1 MNNDYS
7 LSVYALLILSTG
19 LQLLA
24 CWTVLKRGYFAYW
37 KAFSVYL
44 FCMTLG
50 SVAGTFAALY
60 GSTATYRL
68 IYGGSAIVEAITLIL
83 VVFEIMVKMLEPFDA
98 LPGRVVARFGFW
110 AAIGISAAITLSVW
124 VGTATMYLTWGPALT
139 VERTVFLADATLLW
153 LLIVQARAL
162 GVTWQSSVAEI
173 ATAFVLYLTVQS
185 AVRFIIIIYPT
196 NERVMDIASGFGQFA
211 YVISLCSWIW
221 TMRHRDPSDMQ
232 TSPEKLAEVHALASQ
247 HGAVPKEKIF
257 AAVGIKINKVEADA
271 DPADCE
277 DSTDFEESA
286 KAVLN

>member
-1 MNNDYS
+1 MNNYS
-7 LSVYALLILSTG
+7 LSVIALLFLSTA
-19 LQLLA
+19 LQFLA
-24 CWTVLKRGYFAYW
+24 CWMVLKRGYFAHW
-37 KAFSVYL
+37 KAFSYYL

-50 SVAGTFAALY
+50 SVAGIFAAF
-60 GSTATYRL
+60 GSVGTYRY
-68 IYGGSAIVEAITLIL
+68 IYAGSAILEAITLIL

-98 LPGRVVARFGFW
+98 LPGGVVARFGFW
-110 AAIGISAAITLSVW
+110 AAVGISAAITLSVW
-124 VGTATMYLTWGPALT
+124 VGTTTTADLAWGPALT

-173 ATAFVLYLTVQS
+173 AVAFVLYLTVQS

-221 TMRHRDPSDMQ
+221 TMRHRDPAAVQ

-257 AAVGIKINKVEADA
+257 AAVGIKITRIETEA
-271 DPADCE
+271 
-277 DSTDFEESA
+277 ESGKQSA
-286 KAVLN
+286 ESERSVTALVN

>member
-1 MNNDYS
+1 MNNYS
-7 LSVYALLILSTG
+7 LSVYALLFLSTA
-19 LQLLA
+19 LQFFA
-24 CWTVLKRGYFAYW
+24 CWTVLKRGYFAHW
-37 KAFSVYL
+37 KAFSYYL

-50 SVAGTFAALY
+50 SVAGIFGAWF
-60 GSTATYRL
+60 GSQHTYRL
-68 IYGGSAIVEAITLIL
+68 IYAGSAIVEAITLIL

-124 VGTATMYLTWGPALT
+124 VGTTTADLGWAPPLT

-173 ATAFVLYLTVQS
+173 AIAFVLYLTVQS
-185 AVRFIIIIYPT
+185 AARFIIIIYPT

-221 TMRHRDPSDMQ
+221 TMRHRDPASVH

-257 AAVGIKINKVEADA
+257 AAGGIKITRIETEA
-271 DPADCE
+271 
-277 DSTDFEESA
+277 ESA
-286 KAVLN
+286 SQSAEPERTATALLN

>member
-1 MNNDYS
+1 MNNYS
-7 LSVYALLILSTG
+7 PSVIALLFLSAA
-19 LQLLA
+19 LQFLA
-24 CWTVLKRGYFAYW
+24 CWTVLKRGYFAHW
-37 KAFSVYL
+37 KAFSYYL

-50 SVAGTFAALY
+50 SVAGIFGALY
-60 GSTATYRL
+60 GSANTYRY
-68 IYGGSAIVEAITLIL
+68 IYGGSAVLEAITLIL

-98 LPGRVVARFGFW
+98 LPGGVVARFGFW
-110 AAIGISAAITLSVW
+110 AAVGISAAITLSVW
-124 VGTATMYLTWGPALT
+124 VGTTTADLAWGPALT

-173 ATAFVLYLTVQS
+173 AIAFVLYLTVQS

-221 TMRHRDPSDMQ
+221 TMRHRDPAAVQ

-247 HGAVPKEKIF
+247 RGAVPKEKIF
-257 AAVGIKINKVEADA
+257 AAVGIKITRIETETEPVNQSAESDR
-271 DPADCE
+271 
-277 DSTDFEESA
+277 SA
-286 KAVLN
+286 KALLN

>member
-1 MNNDYS
+1 MHNNYS
-7 LSVYALLILSTG
+7 VSVYALLFLSTA
-19 LQLLA
+19 LQFLA
-24 CWTVLKRGYFAYW
+24 CWTVLKRGYFAHW
-37 KAFSVYL
+37 KAFSYYL

-50 SVAGTFAALY
+50 SVAGIFGARF
-60 GSTATYRL
+60 GSVDTYRL
-68 IYGGSAIVEAITLIL
+68 IYAGSAIVEAITLIL

-124 VGTATMYLTWGPALT
+124 VGTTTADLGWAPPLT

-173 ATAFVLYLTVQS
+173 AVAFVLYLTVQS

-221 TMRHRDPSDMQ
+221 TMRHRDPAAVQ

-257 AAVGIKINKVEADA
+257 AAVGIKITKIETEMEQVNQPVESDRA
-271 DPADCE
+271 
-277 DSTDFEESA
+277 A
-286 KAVLN
+286 KALLN